1 MTKFAPFAEPGRP
14 RSSHARRDFLRGTV
28 AAGIMAAAGGLLP
41 WRAPARADE
50 TPRTGGRLT
59 VAADTEPRNLNP
71 AIVASNGVF
80 YVASKVIEPL
90 AEMAEG
96 GGLRP
101 LLATSWEG
109 SADGKTITFK
119 LRPNV
124 EWHDGKPLTSE
135 DVAFSAIEVWK
146 KLQNLGQALFR
157 NLEAVDTPDAQT
169 AIFRFAKPTP
179 LQLIENALPAVTSVL
194 PKHLYAG
201 TDIAKNPHNETLVG
215 TGPFRYAEHKPG
227 EYYRLTRNPTYWDK
241 GKPYLDEIVFRVLPD
256 PGAITA
262 ALEAREIQLAAF
274 SAVPLSDL
282 ARVGAIE
289 GLTVVTRGYDG
300 ITYQIT
306 VEINHRRKELQDVRV
321 RQALRHAIDSK
332 FVVDTVFLGHAE
344 AATGPIPATAKQFY
358 TADVPTWPFDPA
370 KANALLDEAGLKRGG
385 DGVRFSVKLLPAP
398 WFQETRQTGDYVRQA
413 LKAVGIDAQIV
424 NNDPGAH
431 IKAVY
436 TDHAFDLA
444 IGSPVYRNDPAIS
457 TTVLFQGGL
466 PAGVPFTNQYGY
478 DDPTMDKIIADA
490 LATIDPAARVELYKK
505 FQHLAGEQQPLLN
518 IADFTFTSVA
528 SAAVQNVGNN
538 PRWATS
544 SWADAWI
551 KA

>member
-1 MTKFAPFAEPGRP
+1 MTRFLPFVAPRHP
-14 RSSHARRDFLRGTV
+14 SRRAFLRGT
-28 AAGIMAAAGGLLP
+28 AAAGLVVAGGAVRWP
-41 WRAPARADE
+41 GSSRADE
-50 TPRTGGRLT
+50 TPKAGGRLT

-90 AEMAEG
+90 AEMADG

-101 LLATSWEG
+101 LLATGWEG

-119 LRPNV
+119 LRPGV
-124 EWHDGKPLTSE
+124 EWHDGKPFTSE

-146 KLQNLGQALFR
+146 KLQNLGQALYR
-157 NLEAVDTPDAQT
+157 NLEAVDTPDATT
-169 AIFRFAKPTP
+169 AVFRFAKPTP
-179 LQLIENALPAVTSVL
+179 LQLIENALPATTAVL

-227 EYYRLTRNPTYWDK
+227 EYYRLARNPTYWDK

-262 ALEAREIQLAAF
+262 ALEAKEIQLAAF

-282 ARVGAIE
+282 GRIGAIP
-289 GLTVVTRGYDG
+289 GLSVVTRGYDG

-306 VEINHRRKELQDVRV
+306 VEINHRRKELADVRV

-344 AATGPIPATAKQFY
+344 AATGPVPATAKQFY
-358 TADVPTWPFDPA
+358 TADVPTFPFDPA

-385 DGVRFSVKLLPAP
+385 DGTRFSVKLLPAP

-413 LKAVGIDAQIV
+413 LKAVGIDAELV

-444 IGSPVYRNDPAIS
+444 IGSPVWRNDPAIS
-457 TTVLFQGGL
+457 TTILFQGGL
-466 PAGVPFTNQYGY
+466 PAGVPFSNQYGY
-478 DDPTMDKIIADA
+478 DDPAMDKIIADA
-490 LATIDPAARVELYKK
+490 LVTIDPAARVDLYKK
-505 FQHLAGEQQPLLN
+505 FQQLAGQQQPLLN

-528 SAAVQNVGNN
+528 STSVQNIGNN

-544 SWADAWI
+544 SWSDTWI